1 MNAPEMLARLRTPQV
16 DGLVLRLRTLTPLY
30 TGGIGQLGDQVHP
43 SNLLGGI
50 RHLSCLVARTLGDA
64 GFEGAV
70 WGNPGRGEQKA
81 KAKQVALRWDT
92 SALVRVSL
100 PETVRVPKAGGGE
113 SRWFF
118 NSAFEGELGLQ
129 LARRGISDAHWQIL
143 TLALAIQIRHGTFGA
158 KDQFGLGVL
167 AVADGAQPFAAPL
180 DLGREPDKALPATAG
195 QLNLLRHAFGRL
207 RFRIAPGQR
216 PSFNRSTALHLALA
230 TRATLR
236 NALRARADAPD
247 AEKNRLTALRH
258 QMLGK
263 LNQAGSAVNV
273 SAAYAT
279 AEGIELRLAVALKP
293 EDAAERSEVMNAFAT
308 AAGSIDGLIDRLG
321 YRVDGKIV
329 GGKVA
334 WVAWEFGGRHVKA
347 RAAWLNQ
354 LAGV

>member
-1 MNAPEMLARLRTPQV
+1 
-16 DGLVLRLRTLTPLY
+16 
-30 TGGIGQLGDQVHP
+30 
-43 SNLLGGI
+43 
-50 RHLSCLVARTLGDA
+50 
-64 GFEGAV
+64 
-70 WGNPGRGEQKA
+70 
-81 KAKQVALRWDT
+81 
-92 SALVRVSL
+92 
-100 PETVRVPKAGGGE
+100 
-113 SRWFF
+113 
-118 NSAFEGELGLQ
+118 
-129 LARRGISDAHWQIL
+129 
-143 TLALAIQIRHGTFGA
+143 
-158 KDQFGLGVL
+158 
-167 AVADGAQPFAAPL
+167 
-180 DLGREPDKALPATAG
+180 
-195 QLNLLRHAFGRL
+195 LLRHAFGRL

-236 NALRARADAPD
+236 NALRARPDAPD
-247 AEKNRLTALRH
+247 AEKARLTALRH

-321 YRVDGKIV
+321 YRVDGRI
-329 GGKVA
+329 
-334 WVAWEFGGRHVKA
+334 AWEFGGRHVKA